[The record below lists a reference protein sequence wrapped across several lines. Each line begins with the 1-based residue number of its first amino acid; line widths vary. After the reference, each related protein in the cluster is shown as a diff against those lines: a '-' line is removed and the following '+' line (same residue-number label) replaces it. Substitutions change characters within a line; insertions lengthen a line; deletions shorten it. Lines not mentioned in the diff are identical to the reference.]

1 LTNRAE
7 IPPAAT
13 DDAKGMTVGRGE
25 AIQGADSKRLLVID
39 DEATICDFVK
49 QVAEDTGFAVAVAVN
64 HEQFRAAY
72 DSFRPTAILLDLVM
86 PDVDGI
92 ALLGI
97 LADEDCQ
104 AKILIMS
111 GFHPELL
118 KSGFRLGDGYRL
130 DVKGTLHKPFG
141 SAELRVAL
149 QQLA

>member
-1 LTNRAE
+1 
-7 IPPAAT
+7 
-13 DDAKGMTVGRGE
+13 MTLERDGPKE
-25 AIQGADSKRLLVID
+25 DTESKRLLVVD
-39 DEATICDFVK
+39 DEAAICDFVK
-49 QVAEDTGFAVAVAVN
+49 QIAEDAGFAVAVAVN

-72 DSFRPTAILLDLVM
+72 DSFRPTAIMLDLVM

-97 LADEDCQ
+97 LADEDCH

-118 KSGFRLGDGYRL
+118 KSGFRLGDGYKL
-130 DVKGTLHKPFG
+130 DVKGTLRKPFG
-141 SAELRVAL
+141 SAELRAAL

>member
-1 LTNRAE
+1 
-7 IPPAAT
+7 
-13 DDAKGMTVGRGE
+13 MTLEREEPKEDTG
-25 AIQGADSKRLLVID
+25 SKRLLVVD
-39 DEATICDFVK
+39 DEAAICDFVK
-49 QVAEDTGFAVAVAVN
+49 QIAEDAGFAVAVAVN

-72 DSFRPTAILLDLVM
+72 DSFHPTAIMLDLVM

-118 KSGFRLGDGYRL
+118 KSGFRLGDGYKL
-130 DVKGTLHKPFG
+130 DVKGTLRKPFG

-149 QQLA
+149 QQLT

>member
-1 LTNRAE
+1 MTLGR
-7 IPPAAT
+7 
-13 DDAKGMTVGRGE
+13 DAP
-25 AIQGADSKRLLVID
+25 IQGANSKRLLVVD
-39 DEATICDFVK
+39 DEPTICDFVK
-49 QVAEDTGFAVAVAVN
+49 QVAEDTGFAVVVAVN

-97 LADEDCQ
+97 LAEVDCQ

-118 KSGFRLGDGYRL
+118 RSGFRLGGGYKL
-130 DVKGTLHKPFG
+130 NVKGTLHKPFG
-141 SAELRVAL
+141 SAELRAAL
-149 QQLA
+149 QQLV